1 MRVRGRVRR
10 MEAVEVRVR
19 SDRGWFG
26 PFHREVV
33 DSDAIDLAAIHEIR
47 LLNDG
52 TTVLLYE
59 YRGTE
64 RAARRLAAE
73 HLAVARGGW
82 QTGSLGDAQLMY
94 ANAEPSPLVAG
105 LLALLEEYRV
115 VVDWPI
121 EFRGDD
127 ELGVTLVG
135 DRGEIK
141 AACAAVPDG
150 VRVAVA
156 RTGEYRTEPE
166 GLLSRLTLREREVLA
181 AAVELGY
188 YRNPREAIYEDI
200 AEAIGRS
207 TGTVGEHLRN
217 AETKVMRALLEDR
230 LPRAVGPLEPA

>member
-1 MRVRGRVRR
+1 

-19 SDRGWFG
+19 PDRGWFG
-26 PFHREVV
+26 PFHREVA
-33 DSDAIDLAAIHEIR
+33 DSDAIDLTAVHEIR

-59 YRGTE
+59 YRGAE

-73 HLAVARGGW
+73 HLDGAGGGW
-82 QTGSLGDAQLMY
+82 QTGSIGDAQLMY

-105 LLALLEEYRV
+105 LLALLAEYRV

-121 EFRGDD
+121 AFRDDD
-127 ELGVTLVG
+127 ELGVTLLG
-135 DRGEIK
+135 DHGEIK
-141 AACAAVPDG
+141 TACASVPAG
-150 VRVAVA
+150 VQVEVA

-166 GLLSRLTLREREVLA
+166 GLLSRLTIREREVLE

-188 YRNPREAIYEDI
+188 YRNPREAIYDDI
-200 AEAIGRS
+200 ASALGRS

-217 AETKVMRALLEDR
+217 AETKVMQALVDAGR
-230 LPRAVGPLEPA
+230 PRRGRPAEST